1 MTTTTTTINP
11 ELGVS
16 AVPALTAP
24 RKPKRLSPSEVT
36 LDNGLRVLAV
46 RRTGVPLVELRLRI
60 PFLSARSA
68 HSARAELLS
77 ESLLTGTSGYDRS
90 GLAAAVQALGGSLG
104 VGVDAD
110 RLIISASV
118 LAANLPALLA
128 ILADALTAASYPAAE
143 VETERERLVE
153 RLTIARSRAG
163 VVAGEALAR
172 RMYGNHPYALD
183 LPQPGDVQATT
194 AAQLRK
200 LHSDLVRPGGAVLV
214 LVGDLTAARALDQ
227 VGQALAGWVGTRPGG
242 RLPKLPEI
250 EGGPLLLVDR
260 PGSVQSSLRMAAR
273 GLRRQDEGYAA
284 LQLANAIF
292 GGYFSSRWTENIR
305 EDKGY
310 TYGPHSRLE
319 QTGLGSAL
327 VLDADV
333 ATEVTAP
340 ALVET
345 LYELGRIASLPVTA
359 DEVEAVRQYSIG
371 TLALSVATQAGL
383 ASTLVTLAGAELAPD
398 WLAEHSARLA
408 RVSVEEVSAAAAEFL
423 GPANFLSVVV
433 GDAAQV
439 AGPLAAI
446 IAVESARGPS
456 PAQ

>member
-1 MTTTTTTINP
+1 MTAETTLETGR
-11 ELGVS
+11 L

-24 RKPKRLSPSEVT
+24 RKPKRLSTSEVT

-46 RRTGVPLVELRLRI
+46 RRPGVPLVELRLRI
-60 PFLSARSA
+60 PFLSARAA
-68 HSARAELLS
+68 HSARASLLS
-77 ESLLTGTSGYDRS
+77 ETLLTGTPSYDRA
-90 GLAAAVQALGGSLG
+90 GLASAVQALGGALG

-110 RLIISASV
+110 RLLISASV
-118 LAANLPALLA
+118 LAGNLSALLA
-128 ILADALTAASYPAAE
+128 ILAEALTSATYASGE
-143 VETERERLVE
+143 VDTERERLVE

-163 VVAGEALAR
+163 TVAGEALAH
-172 RMYGNHPYALD
+172 RMYGQHPYAFD
-183 LPQPGDVQATT
+183 LPQPADVQAST
-194 AAQLRK
+194 AKQLLK
-200 LHSDLVRPGGAVLV
+200 LHADFVRPSGAVMV
-214 LVGDLTAARALDQ
+214 IVGDLSPARGLDQ
-227 VGQALAGWVGTRPGG
+227 VARALAGWQGDRPSG
-242 RLPKLPEI
+242 RIPKLPPI

-260 PGSVQSSLRMAAR
+260 PGSVQSSLRMAAP
-273 GLRRQDEGYAA
+273 GLRREDPGYAA

-345 LYELGRIASLPVTA
+345 LYELGRLSSLPVTPA
-359 DEVEAVRQYSIG
+359 EVEAVRQYSIG
-371 TLALSVATQAGL
+371 TLALSTATQAGL
-383 ASTLVTLAGAELAPD
+383 ASTLVALAGAGLPPE

-408 RVSVEEVSAAAAEFL
+408 KVTLDEVSAAAAEFF
-423 GPANFLSVVV
+423 GPTRFVPVVV
-433 GDAAQV
+433 GDAGLIHRAV
-439 AGPLAAI
+439 A
-446 IAVESARGPS
+446 AVIPVITEL
-456 PAQ
+456 